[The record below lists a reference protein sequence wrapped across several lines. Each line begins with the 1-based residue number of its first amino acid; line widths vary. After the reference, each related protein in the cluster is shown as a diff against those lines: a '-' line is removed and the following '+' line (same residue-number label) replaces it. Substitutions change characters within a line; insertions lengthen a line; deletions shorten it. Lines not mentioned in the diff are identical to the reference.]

1 MRLGDVQTRHRWLM
15 VRFDLPCAPSCI
27 YLSFIKFNQS
37 HTIQSTTDVRHHYRG
52 LYSVRLSFRKTF
64 PIRQRR
70 QQRRRS
76 VPSVIFV
83 SSAQHQR
90 WRITGICNCI
100 VLVSFYCSQLSGV
113 LQSYAMTI
121 LFSFDRGQHHL
132 CSGAK
137 AGACVP
143 VSMSPTTGRRI
154 DRHSASADCCAVL
167 PWIASP
173 LFHRLLLLLLLV
185 ALLMRS
191 WASRLPYLLCTS
203 LHAAAADAGPTTEHA
218 ALHNIWAIC
227 RQSWWDAGRRPGA
240 CCWRHSGDVIIGCSS
255 LATEAAAVAAAA
267 AGEILIGARPS
278 CASCACRFRPPSS
291 DC

>member
-121 LFSFDRGQHHL
+121 LFYSHSTEGSTICAVVQKQARACRSACLQRRDGALTGTAPVLTAVLCCPGLHLL
-132 CSGAK
+132 CSIGCCCCCCWWRCWCGVEPAVCHTFC
-137 AGACVP
+137 AP
-143 VSMSPTTGRRI
+143 VSTPPQPT
-154 DRHSASADCCAVL
+154 
-167 PWIASP
+167 
-173 LFHRLLLLLLLV
+173 
-185 ALLMRS
+185 
-191 WASRLPYLLCTS
+191 
-203 LHAAAADAGPTTEHA
+203 
-218 ALHNIWAIC
+218 
-227 RQSWWDAGRRPGA
+227 PG
-240 CCWRHSGDVIIGCSS
+240 
-255 LATEAAAVAAAA
+255 
-267 AGEILIGARPS
+267 
-278 CASCACRFRPPSS
+278 RPPSMPLCIIYELFVGRAGETQAGGREPVVDVTAATSSS
-291 DC
+291 DVAVWLQRLPPSPPPPRVKF